1 MDIMVNRNDVGSMP
15 PGSCGVSTS
24 TVDTAPVTG
33 SMFCTISPF
42 PSKHL
47 RQLVCARPSSAR
59 SLQSSG
65 WSRELLCHAYLVAMP
80 STRNGMNTWWH
91 DAGDGSAP
99 RSATKEKSGRYSVMK
114 SDADRIVVEGGSGA
128 PWLPPGRRRSWR
140 SHTGTSPRARA
151 SAQPGSSSPSRARR
165 ALSW

>member
-1 MDIMVNRNDVGSMP
+1 MNAMAWNRTLMDIMVNRKDVGSMP

-91 DAGDGSAP
+91 DAGDGS
-99 RSATKEKSGRYSVMK
+99 G
-114 SDADRIVVEGGSGA
+114 D
-128 PWLPPGRRRSWR
+128 
-140 SHTGTSPRARA
+140 
-151 SAQPGSSSPSRARR
+151 
-165 ALSW
+165 